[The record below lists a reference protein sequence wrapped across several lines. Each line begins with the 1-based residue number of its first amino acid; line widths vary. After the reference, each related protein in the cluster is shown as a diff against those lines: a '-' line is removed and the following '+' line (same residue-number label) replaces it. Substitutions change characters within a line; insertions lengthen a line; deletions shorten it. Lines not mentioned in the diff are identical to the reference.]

1 MPAKYDRDGFAFQ
14 YPDNWVLE
22 EDPSD
27 GLPRTVS
34 VTAESGAFWSLSI
47 YDDGTPPAILQQQT
61 IEALSQE
68 YEGVE
73 TDELEIE
80 LMTQQVDATDLQFY
94 CLDFLIHARLIPI
107 ARGNY
112 SALLIWQAEDREF
125 DQLET
130 VFQAITI
137 SMISETRESVA

>member
-47 YDDGTPPAILQQQT
+47 YDDGTPRQSFSNKRSRHFRKST
-61 IEALSQE
+61 RGSR
-68 YEGVE
+68 
-73 TDELEIE
+73 
-80 LMTQQVDATDLQFY
+80 LMNL
-94 CLDFLIHARLIPI
+94 R
-107 ARGNY
+107 
-112 SALLIWQAEDREF
+112 S
-125 DQLET
+125 
-130 VFQAITI
+130 
-137 SMISETRESVA
+137 S